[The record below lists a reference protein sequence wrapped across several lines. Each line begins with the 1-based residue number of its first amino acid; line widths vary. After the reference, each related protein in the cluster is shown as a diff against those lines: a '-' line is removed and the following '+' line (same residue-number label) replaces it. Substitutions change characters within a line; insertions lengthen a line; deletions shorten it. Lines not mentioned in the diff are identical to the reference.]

1 MPQRFRDKTI
11 VGSKINEAGRDDEGI
26 ESFSDSIRI
35 IGGRAG
41 FVCALIALLILI
53 VMAISS

>member
-41 FVCALIALLILI
+41 FVRADCSAHPNRDGH
-53 VMAISS
+53 